1 MKRRLE
7 LKNVDKSGTSCAVV
21 DKARKELN
29 AYSFLFWLNAYL
41 KPRRT
46 RSKKA
51 KKMKAEVISVE
62 EKQISILNRMDSEL
76 KEDELNK
83 LKDKEYLY
91 GQSIA
96 AEIRKQQCKQSIN
109 ANE

>member
-7 LKNVDKSGTSCAVV
+7 LKKVDKSGTSCAVV

-29 AYSFLFWLNAYL
+29 AYSFWFWLNAYL
-41 KPRRT
+41 KPRRA
-46 RSKKA
+46 RSKNT
-51 KKMKAEVISVE
+51 KKMKVEAISLE
-62 EKQISILNRMDSEL
+62 EKQISILNRIDSEL
-76 KEDELNK
+76 KEYEFNK

-96 AEIRKQQCKQSIN
+96 DRN
-109 ANE
+109 P